1 MDSTYKAEAQLLYDV
16 VDWFAEKY
24 NSGNQMLVTYK
35 AATMIS
41 RFLKHWGMIDVAL
54 PCQTPHYVRPQVF
67 PEMLGFLKTNRI
79 TAWSSS
85 D

>member
-35 AATMIS
+35 TATMIS
-41 RFLKHWGMIDVAL
+41 RFFEAL
-54 PCQTPHYVRPQVF
+54 GY
-67 PEMLGFLKTNRI
+67 
-79 TAWSSS
+79 